1 MSIKNIIEIIIL
13 FSLLIF
19 ISPKEEK
26 PEKFLSSSFF
36 EGPKEIK
43 SFATSS
49 DHKIINTKCL
59 YSHEYNIYSLQGLQN
74 DKEDYEYVE
83 EDNKTKIYYNFCRNT
98 HAIENSTFVEDNNG
112 TLVRLSGSIEGEGES
127 KNVWEESK
135 EGGVLIS
142 LVEGEICNNSE
153 KYSVSLD
160 IRCDADKDGKK
171 FKETIEVTKADS
183 CKYNVL
189 MKSLYGCSLK
199 SKYLLLKLFQK
210 FKFPFAIIFVLF
222 GVGLCFFGNRFIKYA
237 IIGICGLVGCYAL
250 TALVLRLFPNFITK
264 ETYLFICL
272 ILCFVLGCVIGY
284 FIRNDEKM
292 YILLLGA
299 GLGYFAATF
308 VYQIIQNYVE
318 FDPEI
323 LYYACVGV
331 CIVIGAFL
339 AWKLTKYIIILA
351 TSVFGGYLMMRGV
364 SLIAGNYL
372 DEGLVIDLIKSKEW
386 DELKEMR
393 NGWTYAYLG
402 SWIVL
407 TVAGVYLQCTNNK
420 KKKSKDVEKD
430 KK

>member
-1 MSIKNIIEIIIL
+1 MSIKNIIEITIL
-13 FSLLIF
+13 FSLLVF

-26 PEKFLSSSFF
+26 PESFLSSSFF

-43 SFATSS
+43 SFATNS
-49 DHKIINTKCL
+49 DHKVINTKCL
-59 YSHEYNIYSLQGLQN
+59 YSHEYNIYSLQALQS
-74 DKEDYEYVE
+74 KEDYVYVE
-83 EDNKTKIYYNFCRNT
+83 DDNVTKIYYNFCQNT
-98 HAIENSTFVEDNNG
+98 KKKDNSTFVEEINNA
-112 TLVRLSGSIEGEGES
+112 
-127 KNVWEESK
+127 
-135 EGGVLIS
+135 
-142 LVEGEICNNSE
+142 LVEGDICNNSE
-153 KYSVSLD
+153 KYSVTLD

-171 FKETIEVTKADS
+171 FQETVEITKVGS
-183 CKYNVL
+183 CKYNLL

-210 FKFPFAIIFVLF
+210 YKYLFAIIFVLF
-222 GVGLCFFGNRFIKYA
+222 GIGLCFFGNRFIKYA
-237 IIGICGLVGCYAL
+237 IIGICGFIGCYAL
-250 TALVLRLFPNFITK
+250 TALVLKLFPNFISK
-264 ETYLFICL
+264 EGYLFICL

-299 GLGYFAATF
+299 GLGYFVATF

-318 FDPEI
+318 FDPET
-323 LYYACVGV
+323 LYYICVGV

-351 TSVFGGYLMMRGV
+351 TSVFGGYLIMRSV
-364 SLIAGNYL
+364 ALIAGNYL
-372 DEGLVIDLIKSKEW
+372 DEDLVIDLIKSKEW
-386 DELKEMR
+386 DKLKEMR

-407 TVAGVYLQCTNNK
+407 TVAGVYIQCKNNK
-420 KKKSKDVEKD
+420 KNKSKDVEKD